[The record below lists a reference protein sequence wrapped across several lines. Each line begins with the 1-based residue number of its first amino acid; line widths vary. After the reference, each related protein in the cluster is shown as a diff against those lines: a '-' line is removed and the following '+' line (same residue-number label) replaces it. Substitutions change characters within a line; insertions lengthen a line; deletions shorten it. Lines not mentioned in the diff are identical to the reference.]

1 MSGNWDKVEERIS
14 EPTLTVGKRGPRAG
28 AGLATGC
35 AAEAPPLCTAEQSY
49 CVTCHSDKDMLIAT
63 ADPEE
68 AEVASEESG
77 EG

>member
-1 MSGNWDKVEERIS
+1 MIEMKRL
-14 EPTLTVGKRGPRAG
+14 TLLPVLLLLLLLTL
-28 AGLATGC
+28 LATGC
-35 AAEAPPLCTAEQSY
+35 AAEAPPPCTAEQSY

>member
-1 MSGNWDKVEERIS
+1 MIEMKRL
-14 EPTLTVGKRGPRAG
+14 TLLLVLLLLTL
-28 AGLATGC
+28 LATGC